1 MVTDLPPFQQG
12 GSSSCWDTPASPG
25 LASFHESFGTLT
37 RYNNNNNDDDDNN
50 VLAPPDEGTESELP
64 PPVSQ
69 RSNGDLESILF
80 PAKASNVEGGSED
93 DIANASCMHFCGGDH
108 IEEYSDLRDP
118 TNKDALA
125 EFGWFEND
133 KNPYDGTLFA
143 ILQHDLRR
151 YRCRRK

>member
-1 MVTDLPPFQQG
+1 MVTNLSPFQQG
-12 GSSSCWDTPASPG
+12 SSSSCWDNPASPG
-25 LASFHESFGTLT
+25 LASFHESFDTLT
-37 RYNNNNNDDDDNN
+37 QYNNNDDDNNN

-64 PPVSQ
+64 PQVSPL
-69 RSNGDLESILF
+69 SNGYLESLLF
-80 PAKASNVEGGSED
+80 PAKDNNVEGGSED

-108 IEEYSDLRDP
+108 IEEYPDLRDP
-118 TNKDALA
+118 THKDA
-125 EFGWFEND
+125 EFSWFEND